1 MKQLIIFPFLGS
13 SCVCFDLMWERCWK
27 NWLQFLH
34 DTEQVKK
41 KKKKS
46 LMSRSTTPFLC
57 CFPPLPNAS
66 SVVSVIKRSVTQ
78 TDIHFNALCSKP
90 ICKLPTCWI
99 QPCSRCSDRV
109 SYWKYT
115 SVHSKTWRHPT
126 FFQQGGYFNK
136 WIIQSVV
143 QVQQKQEAKYCK
155 MKKQTNIQKTL

>member
-27 NWLQFLH
+27 NWLD

-41 KKKKS
+41 KEKKS
-46 LMSRSTTPFLC
+46 LMSQSTTPFLR
-57 CFPPLPNAS
+57 CFAPIPKVT

-90 ICKLPTCWI
+90 IWKLQTCWM
-99 QPCSRCSDRV
+99 QPCSRCPGRV

-126 FFQQGGYFNK
+126 FFQQGGISINEPLSLVSKRSRSKKLNTAK
-136 WIIQSVV
+136 W
-143 QVQQKQEAKYCK
+143 
-155 MKKQTNIQKTL
+155 KKKTPKTL